1 MTNFTK
7 LFLYAFATG
16 MEQLGDSQG
25 ALRRI
30 DEILK
35 TPEEHLWMEL
45 KESIEQAKR
54 LKILKANKVDL
65 SPGSLGSDIN
75 ILENS
80 ETVLKELLTDSVS
93 MINLKSAVQK
103 QINIRNK

>member
-16 MEQLGDSQG
+16 MEQLGDSHG

-35 TPEEHLWMEL
+35 TPDEILWMEL

-54 LKILKANKVDL
+54 IKILKANGVDL
-65 SPGSLGSDIN
+65 SPDSIKSDMN
-75 ILENS
+75 IPEIP
-80 ETVLKELLTDSVS
+80 ETLLDELLTDSVS
-93 MINLKSAVQK
+93 MIDLKAAVQK
-103 QINIRNK
+103 QIDIRNQ